1 MIFIQKDPNFF
12 ESSIIFTGNQKIRS
26 YNLNYRGI
34 DTPTDVLSFPGDEL
48 DPETGKIYLGDIM
61 VSVPTAEA
69 QAKSAGHSLETE
81 ISILIVHGLLH
92 LLGYD
97 HIDEF
102 QKKEMWKIQDAILRD
117 IGINTIIP

>member
-1 MIFIQKDPNFF
+1 MIYIQKDPNFF

-81 ISILIVHGLLH
+81 LSILIVHGLLH